1 MKAPS
6 INGLDSLKALFP
18 NEKVLQEYIIE
29 NCYFFDRETV
39 KRHDNQIK
47 DNIES
52 NCSIPTYYSKHR
64 KYYIKTATTYT
75 PHRSSQLGNVPPNHL
90 PLKSRKTFNNPVEAW
105 HFSHDSRV
113 EIYDIKTNLRVKFD
127 KNRYDAVRDA
137 LWNYTNQSIKSNNF
151 QTISNYA
158 VVPIWPSDKLEEYS
172 QLWRFILIPTP
183 FNHLIDYKSKNN
195 DTIQLIKLL
204 QAITIELYPFNA
216 QKFERKDK
224 FRNFL
229 FKSDEYKKE
238 ALEIISFDQ
247 IKYISTLP
255 PLTLEEVLEGII

>member
-1 MKAPS
+1 M
-6 INGLDSLKALFP
+6 
-18 NEKVLQEYIIE
+18 
-29 NCYFFDRETV
+29 
-39 KRHDNQIK
+39 
-47 DNIES
+47 
-52 NCSIPTYYSKHR
+52 
-64 KYYIKTATTYT
+64 
-75 PHRSSQLGNVPPNHL
+75 
-90 PLKSRKTFNNPVEAW
+90 
-105 HFSHDSRV
+105 
-113 EIYDIKTNLRVKFD
+113 
-127 KNRYDAVRDA
+127 RDA

-151 QTISNYA
+151 QTISNYE

-183 FNHLIDYKSKNN
+183 FSHFIDYKSKDD
-195 DTIQLIKLL
+195 DTIQIIKLL